1 MAAMRYSI
9 RSLLTATFVAALF
22 FSHLAWQTAR
32 RSELIRDIEQ
42 VGGAVEFDEHAKVK
56 AVVLPTAA
64 LKDVRASRLKL
75 FPNMSKLSLLV
86 FEARNGDMHL
96 KAARLDTTAINNELL
111 DDLERRND

>member
-1 MAAMRYSI
+1 M
-9 RSLLTATFVAALF
+9 LL
-22 FSHLAWQTAR
+22 
-32 RSELIRDIEQ
+32 Q
-42 VGGAVEFDEHAKVK
+42 VGEAATYRQQG
-56 AVVLPTAA
+56 A

-96 KAARLDTTAINNELL
+96 KAARLDITAINNELL